1 MSMRRLIVT
10 VLVLACAA
18 CSPKAEAPQTAAAPA
33 ASPAPAAPAAT
44 PAPEPIQTATID
56 DPVELVKKIYGPY
69 LAAGQH
75 PAPLPDLAP
84 WTEDLAA
91 LIKKMDEVS
100 QGDAVIDVDPVIVAQ
115 DWKLSDLDV
124 SLEGPAAEKAV
135 AVAKFKNL
143 GAATTVKFDL
153 VRTFKGWRVDNIRS
167 TDADLRKD
175 IARGIADAGKPSD
188 H

>member
-1 MSMRRLIVT
+1 MVRKLAAAF
-10 VLVLACAA
+10 VLACAA

-33 ASPAPAAPAAT
+33 AAPAMAAAAPAPA
-44 PAPEPIQTATID
+44 PAPEVAAAT
-56 DPVELVKKIYGPY
+56 DPVELVKKIYAPY
-69 LAAGQH
+69 LAPGQH

-84 WTEDLAA
+84 WSEEVAA

-100 QGDAVIDVDPVIVAQ
+100 QGDAIIDVDPVIAAQ

-124 SLEGPAAEKAV
+124 ALEAPAAGGKAV

-143 GAATTVKFDL
+143 GTAATVKFDL
-153 VRTFKGWRVDNIRS
+153 VETAKGWKVDNIRS
-167 TDADLRKD
+167 PDANLRND
-175 IARGIADAGKPSD
+175 ITKGIADAGKPSD